1 MSAKLNVGDLVTF
14 NSYFDDRI
22 SFTCRKKVIGVG
34 IITQRHYNSLF
45 EHFDYS
51 VVFGTYEMCSVPRVW
66 LVKNGP
72 ARKPSYLLSFGGKME
87 IKVKKDLTIKP

>member
-1 MSAKLNVGDLVTF
+1 MSVQLNVGDLVTF
-14 NSYFDDRI
+14 NFYYDDRI

-66 LVKNGP
+66 LVKMDQPENQAIYCP
-72 ARKPSYLLSFGGKME
+72 LEEKWKLK
-87 IKVKKDLTIKP
+87 